1 MPRLVVR
8 TSLIPETLCG
18 VPHPDGTQGRGVLR
32 IEIDPRPE
40 GSRRGCPLTID
51 LYRSSDRAIDG
62 VVVYTPK
69 GLDDD
74 VGLAVDPAGL
84 RPAEPAGGR

>member
-1 MPRLVVR
+1 MLRL
-8 TSLIPETLCG
+8 
-18 VPHPDGTQGRGVLR
+18 
-32 IEIDPRPE
+32 EID
-40 GSRRGCPLTID
+40 SRRSGDVSGCPMTID
-51 LYRSSDRAIDG
+51 LYRSTDHAIDG